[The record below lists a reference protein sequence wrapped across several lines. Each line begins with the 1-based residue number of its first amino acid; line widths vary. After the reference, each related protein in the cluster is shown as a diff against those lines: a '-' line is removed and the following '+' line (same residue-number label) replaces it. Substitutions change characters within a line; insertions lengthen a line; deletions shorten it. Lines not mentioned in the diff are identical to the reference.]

1 MEKIRVGC
9 ENMGLK
15 IVGTPIGNLDDISQ
29 RALETLRNSD
39 AILCEDTRQTLKLLK
54 HYSISKKL
62 ISFND
67 KNSSEKIPRII
78 KALKNGENYAL
89 VSDAGMPVIS
99 DPGLNLVNACYENGV
114 EVDVIPGPS
123 AVVSAVAASGL
134 NASHFVFLGF
144 LPRGS
149 KLRKTLKM
157 VSELNMA
164 TVFYESPYRLKN
176 TLKEIC
182 NISPNARVF
191 VAREMT
197 KIHQTFYRGTP
208 CDLMDE
214 VEERGE
220 ISVVVEWPKRKHD
233 VNIH

>member
-1 MEKIRVGC
+1 
-9 ENMGLK
+9 MGLK
-15 IVGTPIGNLDDISQ
+15 LVGTPIGNLSDITQ
-29 RALETLRNSD
+29 RALIVLNEVN
-39 AILCEDTRQTLKLLK
+39 IVLCEDTRRTVKLLN

-67 KNSSEKIPRII
+67 RNSAGKIPRII
-78 KALKNGENYAL
+78 DEMKKGVEYAL

-99 DPGLNLVNACYENGV
+99 DPGLKLVDACHKEKIPI
-114 EVDVIPGPS
+114 DVIPGPS

-157 VSELNMA
+157 VSELGMA
-164 TVFYESPYRLKN
+164 TVFYESPYRLKD

-182 NISPNARVF
+182 MISPKSRIF
-191 VAREMT
+191 IAREMT
-197 KIHQTFYRGTP
+197 KIHQSFYRGNP
-208 CDLMDE
+208 CELSGAIE
-214 VEERGE
+214 PIGE
-220 ISVVVEWPKRKHD
+220 ITVVVEWEKVKQNVKLH
-233 VNIH
+233 